1 MSLENYLDYFIAFLF
16 VLALIGLFAWITKS
30 FLLGNGTMLGFFPEK
45 IKRIQIL
52 ETTGIDA
59 KRRLLLVR
67 RDGTE
72 HLLLIGGPNDL
83 VIEQGIQLPLPT
95 QKPAKKDD
103 PSIS

>member
-1 MSLENYLDYFIAFLF
+1 MSLENYLGYFTAFLF

-30 FLLGNGTMLGFFPEK
+30 FLMRNGTMLGFFPDK
-45 IKRIQIL
+45 IKRIQIV

-59 KRRLLLVR
+59 KRRLLLIK

-83 VIEQGIQLPLPT
+83 VVESNISQPT
-95 QKPAKKDD
+95 IKNGGDKT
-103 PSIS
+103 